1 MLKSLFNKVG
11 SLQGCIYLKDT
22 PTQMFPCEYCETPKN
37 THSEEHPRT
46 AAPREGEQ
54 PELKAS
60 PNA

>member
-1 MLKSLFNKVG
+1 
-11 SLQGCIYLKDT
+11 
-22 PTQMFPCEYCETPKN
+22 MFPCEYCETPKN